1 MREGQIAVIPT
12 SRGASVVQ
20 LLQAQEASLS
30 EQQATPIIER
40 YLHSRL
46 AGAFR
51 SRNAMNCRYQSAGI
65 PGYATGVEWARLETP
80 NLIERHS
87 S

>member
-30 EQQATPIIER
+30 EQQGHTDQ
-40 YLHSRL
+40 
-46 AGAFR
+46 G
-51 SRNAMNCRYQSAGI
+51 
-65 PGYATGVEWARLETP
+65 
-80 NLIERHS
+80 
-87 S
+87 